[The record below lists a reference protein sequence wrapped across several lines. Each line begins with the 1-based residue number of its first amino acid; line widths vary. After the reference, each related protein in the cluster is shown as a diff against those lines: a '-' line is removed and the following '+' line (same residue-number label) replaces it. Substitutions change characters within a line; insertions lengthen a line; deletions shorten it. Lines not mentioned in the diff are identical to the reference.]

1 MRLCP
6 RATSS
11 ASLAAVSSGA
21 DDICICI
28 VEMILS
34 CEFGEQAIILTYSVQ
49 HFGVL
54 WHPLTLIWLFRPC
67 FLTCRQEKFKKC
79 KICSSKQRIKNI
91 YVKGV
96 KNDLVKS
103 HIRVGDII
111 TDAVSIPNLLN
122 LKDL

>member
-11 ASLAAVSSGA
+11 ARLAAVSSGA
-21 DDICICI
+21 DDICM
-28 VEMILS
+28 VMLLS

-49 HFGVL
+49 HFDVL

-79 KICSSKQRIKNI
+79 KICSSKQRIKII

>member
-1 MRLCP
+1 MFGDL
-6 RATSS
+6 
-11 ASLAAVSSGA
+11 LYVGA
-21 DDICICI
+21 
-28 VEMILS
+28 
-34 CEFGEQAIILTYSVQ
+34 
-49 HFGVL
+49 
-54 WHPLTLIWLFRPC
+54 
-67 FLTCRQEKFKKC
+67 
-79 KICSSKQRIKNI
+79 KQRIKII